1 MRDALQATLA
11 GIVGAPWISSDPA
24 VLEAAGRD
32 ALKRGRRPDL
42 VVTPGTAA
50 EVAAIARACH
60 EARVPM
66 TVRGAGTGYTGGAV
80 PIRGGIVIA
89 MSRFDRILEIDEA
102 NLLAVVQPNVITGDL
117 HTAVE
122 ARGLFYPPD
131 PASLAEC
138 AIGGNVAECAG
149 GPRAFK
155 YGTTRRYVLALE
167 AVLPTGEIL
176 HTGGKT
182 VKNVTGY
189 ALTDLLVGSEG
200 TLAII
205 TEVTVRLLPKPA
217 ARRTFAA
224 TYASI
229 EAAAGAVGAI
239 VAAGVVP
246 ATLEIIDAASLDAVA
261 RHLGRPMA
269 PQGTAALLLI
279 EVDGGEAAAEH
290 DAALARDACR
300 ATGATSLVS
309 ADTAEAR
316 AAVWE
321 ARRELSYALRRLAP
335 RKINHDVV
343 VPRGRVPALFALV
356 DLVRRRHALV
366 VAAFGHAG
374 DGNIHVNLMV
384 DPADAD
390 EMTRAAAAERELFEG
405 VVALDGSISGEHGIG
420 YAKAKYLGLQL
431 SEAEIALMARLK
443 HAFDPHGVLNP
454 GKMWETTADDLRS
467 VSPEPSDG

>member
-1 MRDALQATLA
+1 VLDALRSTLA
-11 GIVGAPWISSDPA
+11 GIVGAPWVSTDPV
-24 VLEAAGRD
+24 VLDTAGRD
-32 ALKRGRRPDL
+32 ALKRGHRPDL
-42 VVTPGTAA
+42 VVTPGTTA

-60 EARVPM
+60 DARVPM

-89 MSRFDRILEIDEA
+89 MSRFDRLLEIDEP
-102 NLLAVVQPNVITGDL
+102 NLLAVVQPNVITRDL

-155 YGTTRRYVLALE
+155 YGTTRRYVLGLE
-167 AVLPTGEIL
+167 AVLTTGEIIR
-176 HTGGKT
+176 TGGRT

-205 TEVTVRLLPKPA
+205 TEVTVRLVPKPV

-224 TYASI
+224 TYATI
-229 EAAAGAVGAI
+229 AEAAHAVAAI

-269 PQGTAALLLI
+269 PAGTAALLLV
-279 EVDGGEAAAEH
+279 ELDGGEAAVADET
-290 DAALARDACR
+290 ALAQEACR
-300 ATGATSLVS
+300 ATGATSLVA
-309 ADTAEAR
+309 ADTEAAR

-343 VPRGRVPALFALV
+343 VPRGRLPELFTLV
-356 DLVRRRHALV
+356 DQLRARHGLV

-384 DPADAD
+384 DPANAD
-390 EMTRAAAAERELFEG
+390 DMARAVAAEQALFEG

-420 YAKAKYLGLQL
+420 YAKARYLGLQL
-431 SEAEIALMARLK
+431 SAAEIALMARVK

-454 GKMWETTADDLRS
+454 GKMWETTADDLARL
-467 VSPEPSDG
+467 SPESTAG